1 MQVRFKIR
9 YTILILVNSIS
20 ATKQIRQVHKIRCT
34 SYEKSEDTNKKK
46 DGNRSRTDNTIAKIK
61 PDTQ

>member
-9 YTILILVNSIS
+9 YTILILVNSLS

-34 SYEKSEDTNKKK
+34 SYEKSEDTKRVKKK
-46 DGNRSRTDNTIAKIK
+46 TEIEVGRTI
-61 PDTQ
+61 Q